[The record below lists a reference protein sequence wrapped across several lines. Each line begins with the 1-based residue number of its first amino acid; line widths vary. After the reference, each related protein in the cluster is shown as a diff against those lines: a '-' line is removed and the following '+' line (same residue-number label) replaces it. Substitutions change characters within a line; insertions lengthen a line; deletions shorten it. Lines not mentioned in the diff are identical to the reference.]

1 MSDDSDT
8 APVLATAAMEVDRAR
23 EASRVGEQLGP
34 YRILGALGAGGMG
47 EVYRARDSKLGR
59 EVAIKMLPPV
69 FIADDE
75 RRARFAR
82 EARLLATLNHPHIGA
97 IYGMEDIQ
105 SLTVLVLELVEG
117 PTLSERLDRGPMPI
131 PEALAVA
138 RQIADALDAAHQKNI
153 IHRDLK
159 PANIVLH
166 GGPGG
171 DPGVKVLDFGLA
183 TTGIGARA
191 IDSDQASMTQQRTEA
206 GRILGTPAYMSP
218 EQTRGQVVDKRTDIW
233 AFGCLLFEMLTGKR
247 PFAGSTIPDTIARI
261 LEREPEWTA
270 LPAETPGSIR
280 ILLQRCLR
288 KDPEQRL
295 RDIADARI
303 EIDECDLSAASTE
316 LTAGERAARV
326 RAARLTWTA
335 ATLGLITAASVG
347 TVAVLLLNRPA
358 SPSTAIPMDPIAL
371 TIVPPSGTTF
381 GNRLV
386 HFAVSP
392 DGRQIVFSAS
402 VGTRSS
408 LWVRPIAAEEYK
420 EIAGTDGAIFPFWKP
435 DSKEI
440 GFFAGGKLKRVAL
453 GGVPLWTSATFH
465 RESLSMEAQPGVVTT
480 SFFCHSTSP
489 CTASPQRVEARRR
502 SRRWQKGK
510 RPTAGRGFSPMDN
523 TSSTWRRG
531 SKVSRVKCASVRSMA
546 ARRWSAPQS
555 QTPFTPAGTCSS

>member
-1 MSDDSDT
+1 MSDDSHT
-8 APVLATAAMEVDRAR
+8 APVPATAAMEVGGSR
-23 EASRVGEQLGP
+23 EASQVGQQLGP

-69 FIADDE
+69 FMADDE

-97 IYGMEDIQ
+97 IYGMEDFQ
-105 SLTVLVLELVEG
+105 GLTVLVLELVEG

-138 RQIADALDAAHQKNI
+138 RQIADALDTAHQKNI

-183 TTGIGARA
+183 TTGIGAHA
-191 IDSDQASMTQQRTEA
+191 IDSEQASMTQQRTEA

-218 EQTRGQVVDKRTDIW
+218 EQARGQVVDKRTDIW

-247 PFAGSTIPDTIARI
+247 PFAGSTIPDTLAGI

-316 LTAGERAARV
+316 QTAGDRAARV

-335 ATLGLITAASVG
+335 AILGLITVASVA
-347 TVAVLLLNRPA
+347 TVAVLLLKRPA
-358 SPSTAIPMDPIAL
+358 SPSTAISMDPVAL
-371 TIVPPSGTTF
+371 TIVPPSGATF
-381 GNRLV
+381 GNRFV
-386 HFAVSP
+386 RFAVSP

-453 GGVPLWTSATFH
+453 G
-465 RESLSMEAQPGVVTT
+465 R
-480 SFFCHSTSP
+480 SP
-489 CTASPQRVEARRR
+489 CGRVRRSSGNRSGRRR
-502 SRRWQKGK
+502 NLES
-510 RPTAGRGFSPMDN
+510 
-523 TSSTWRRG
+523 
-531 SKVSRVKCASVRSMA
+531 
-546 ARRWSAPQS
+546 
-555 QTPFTPAGTCSS
+555 